1 LDYQVIKKMYNK
13 YCDSDGSKRTYQFIV
28 SNL

>member
-13 YCDSDGSKRTYQFIV
+13 HDDSNSSKRTFQFIV
-28 SNL
+28 SSL